1 MSFKNLLYVLLTF
14 VALTS
19 CSESAEE
26 KEKLVAVG
34 GKQYGGEFRFM
45 STEKVNSLFPA
56 AAEDLYAIRIISQIY
71 EPLLRF
77 DSESMRVVPNIAES
91 FTVSDDQ
98 MVYTFKIRS
107 GIVFHKD
114 ECFGG
119 KTHPLEAADVKYT
132 LDYACSGQ
140 PLNQM
145 SYLLLDRIQGAKT
158 FYSQSKSSLPANGV
172 SGIKVVDKNTVKI
185 TLTKPFAGF
194 EKIMSHPGLGIF
206 PKEAI
211 SKYGKTIGDHPVG
224 TGPFTLESKSADK
237 IVLKRHDAYWQKDE
251 FGNKLPFLDKVVMT
265 YSKNKRSELMAF
277 RSAQI
282 DAVLEIPV
290 EEVENVLG
298 KLEEAD
304 KNIRHKV
311 ETSMSFSTN
320 YIAMNMENELFSDLK
335 VRKALNLAFDRNVL
349 VDQYLEGE
357 GYASKHGFVPE
368 LPEYPFDKVAGHD
381 FDPDKAKSLL
391 AQAGFPNGRGFPN
404 LEIYVNAQEG
414 SAVHKM
420 CLGFVE
426 QVNANLN
433 INLSIVL
440 CSLDERKE
448 AINSGK
454 ALMWRAGWVA
464 DYPEAE
470 NFLALFYSDN
480 IGSTSNLVNAF
491 RYSNATYDDLYRKA
505 VAENDE
511 AKRMQLYTTLDQM
524 IIDDAAVIP
533 ILTDDH
539 MVMYNARIKDLKASP
554 MEMMYLNKVYIKEA
568 KKQ

>member
-1 MSFKNLLYVLLTF
+1 MGVKNLLLILLGFF
-14 VALTS
+14 VIAS
-19 CSESAEE
+19 CSESPEE

-56 AAEDLYAIRIISQIY
+56 SAEDLYAIRIISQIY

-77 DSESMRVVPNIAES
+77 DAQSMRVVPNIAES
-91 FTVSDDQ
+91 FTVSEDQ
-98 MVYTFKIRS
+98 LVYTFKIRK

-114 ECFGG
+114 ACFGG
-119 KTHPLEAADVKYT
+119 NTHPLEAADVKYT

-145 SYLLLDRIQGAKT
+145 TYLLLDRIEGAKD
-158 FYSQSKSSLPANGV
+158 FYSLSKKSMPSAGV
-172 SGIKVVDKNTVKI
+172 SGIKVVDKNTIKI
-185 TLTKPFAGF
+185 TLSQPFAGF

-211 SKYGKTIGDHPVG
+211 AKYGNKIGDHPVG
-224 TGPFTLESKSADK
+224 TGPFTLESKSGDK
-237 IVLKRHDAYWQKDE
+237 IVLKRHDTYWQKDE

-265 YSKNKRSELMAF
+265 YSKNKRSELLSF
-277 RSAQI
+277 RSGGI

-290 EEVENVLG
+290 EEIDNVLG
-298 KLEEAD
+298 KLEDAD

-320 YIAMNMENELFSDLK
+320 YIAMNIENELFSNVK
-335 VRKALNLAFDRNVL
+335 VRKALNLAFDRNIL

-368 LPEYPFDKVAGHD
+368 LPEYPFDEVKGHD
-381 FDPDKAKSLL
+381 YNPDQARSLL
-391 AQAGFPNGRGFPN
+391 SQAGYPNGRGFPGI
-404 LEIYVNAQEG
+404 EVYVNAQEG

-426 QVNANLN
+426 QVNKNLN
-433 INLSIVL
+433 INLTIVL
-440 CSLDERKE
+440 CSLDERKD

-470 NFLALFYSDN
+470 TFLALFYSEN

-491 RYSNATYDDLYRKA
+491 RYNNPSYDDLYRRA
-505 VAENDE
+505 VAENNVE
-511 AKRMQLYTTLDQM
+511 KRMKLYTELDQM
-524 IIDDAAVIP
+524 IINDAAVIP

-554 MEMMYLNKVYIKEA
+554 MEMLYLNNVYIKEA
-568 KKQ
+568 KK